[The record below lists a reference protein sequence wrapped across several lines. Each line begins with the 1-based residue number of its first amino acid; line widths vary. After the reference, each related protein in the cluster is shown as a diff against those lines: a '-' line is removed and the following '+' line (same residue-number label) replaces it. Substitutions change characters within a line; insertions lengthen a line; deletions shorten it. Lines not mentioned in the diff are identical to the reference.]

1 MFCAALRCVAFRC
14 CFLLLIVVVVVF
26 SLAKSAQ
33 FFLSRMPLTGMMRS
47 DAWPGRMCAKERAPC
62 DSLRCLRVD
71 IIWRMLF
78 SKQNMLTCQYFLLL
92 HSSLLTHLS
101 LSLSSASSEH
111 AIFLSLF
118 TSIDTQTTDTH
129 THTCNQKRTLS
140 KSKQH

>member
-14 CFLLLIVVVVVF
+14 CFLLLAVAVVVF

-33 FFLSRMPLTGMMRS
+33 FFLSRVPLTGMMRS

-101 LSLSSASSEH
+101 LSLFCLFRACNFFLAFHINRH
-111 AIFLSLF
+111 A
-118 TSIDTQTTDTH
+118 DNRHTH
-129 THTCNQKRTLS
+129 THTRAIRNV
-140 KSKQH
+140 H